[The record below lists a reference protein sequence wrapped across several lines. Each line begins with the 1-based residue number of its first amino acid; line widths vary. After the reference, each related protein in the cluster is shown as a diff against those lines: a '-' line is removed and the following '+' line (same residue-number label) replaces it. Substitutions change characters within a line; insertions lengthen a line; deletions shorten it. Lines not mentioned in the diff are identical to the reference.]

1 MGKVVKFS
9 EYREYNKSFSE
20 KVIDR
25 IYEDIDWS
33 PVPIKDYKS
42 LRKNLFFT
50 VGINEEGL

>member
-9 EYREYNKSFSE
+9 EYRGYNKSFSE